1 MRTTDK
7 GFVDIDILFVT
18 PKDNLDFCCQISST
32 YYGSDEPPTAI
43 IYDKTGKKILGI
55 IRMEHKPTSVTD
67 FEECDDSIPPQIVKA
82 FYDFISQDDNY
93 DDFISNWDS
102 FPDLYE
108 EEIEVEA

>member
-32 YYGSDEPPTAI
+32 YYDFDEIPTAT
-43 IYDKTGKKILGI
+43 IYDKTGKKRLGI
-55 IRMEHKPTSVTD
+55 IRMEHKPTSVID
-67 FEECDDSIPPQIVKA
+67 FEECDESIPPQIVKA
-82 FYDFISQDDNY
+82 FYEFISQDDNY
-93 DDFISNWDS
+93 DDFMSNWDS